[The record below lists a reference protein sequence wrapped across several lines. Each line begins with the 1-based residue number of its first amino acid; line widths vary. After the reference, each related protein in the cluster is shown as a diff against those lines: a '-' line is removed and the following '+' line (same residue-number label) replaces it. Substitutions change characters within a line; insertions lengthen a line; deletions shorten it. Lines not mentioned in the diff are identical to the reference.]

1 MTTMRP
7 RLLVSC
13 LLSCLMLAGCGG
25 SGTPDSTATAPAATP
40 APAAPKAEDKVV
52 HVYNWSDYVAE
63 DTLANFTAQTGI
75 NVVYD
80 VYDANEILEAKLMTG
95 GSGYDVVFPSA
106 RPFAQR
112 QITAKVY
119 APLDKSKLP
128 NWKNLD
134 TTLLAGLQDVD
145 PGNAHVAPYM
155 WGTTGLGINVAKV
168 KEALGEDVA
177 LDSWALLFDPKNAS
191 KLAKCGIS
199 VLDDE
204 QEAFGAAL
212 LWLGRDPNAH
222 GSDETD
228 AVKTLFAS
236 IRPHVRYFN
245 SSKYIDDLANGDL
258 CLAMGYSG
266 DVFQA
271 RDRADEAGNG
281 VELDFIIPKEGAL
294 RWFDLMAIPKDAPH
308 PNNAH
313 AFVDYL
319 LRADVIAPIS
329 DYVGYANANSA
340 ATALLDPE
348 VSGNPGVYPPPE
360 VVAKLVDPK
369 SLPETLQRERVR
381 AWTSI
386 KSGQ

>member
-1 MTTMRP
+1 MTTL
-7 RLLVSC
+7 RLGLLACC
-13 LLSCLMLAGCGG
+13 LLLAACGG
-25 SGTPDSTATAPAATP
+25 SSTPDAAAPVAAPTPAAP
-40 APAAPKAEDKVV
+40 PAPKAEDKVV

-63 DTLANFTAQTGI
+63 DTIAKFTAETGI

-112 QITAKVY
+112 QIAAGVY
-119 APLDKSKLP
+119 ATLDKAKLP

-134 TTLLAGLQDVD
+134 TVLLAGLQDVD

-168 KEALGEDVA
+168 KAALGADMP
-177 LDSWALLFDPKNAS
+177 LDSWALLFDPKNAE
-191 KLAKCGIS
+191 KLAKCGIGM
-199 VLDDE
+199 LDDE

-212 LWLGRDPNAH
+212 LSLGRDPNAH
-222 GSDETD
+222 GGDETE
-228 AVKTLFAS
+228 AVKAAYAK
-236 IRPHVRYFN
+236 IRKNIRYFN

-258 CLAMGYSG
+258 CLAVGYSG

-271 RDRADEAGNG
+271 RDRAEEAGNG
-281 VELDFIIPKEGAL
+281 VELVFVIPKEGAL

-313 AFVDYL
+313 AFFDYL
-319 LRADVIAPIS
+319 LRPDVIAPIS
-329 DYVGYANANSA
+329 ESVGYANANSA
-340 ATALLDPE
+340 ATALLDPDL
-348 VSGNPGVYPPPE
+348 SGNPGVYPPAD